1 MRWNAIAISLFLL
14 FVNGITL
21 ADVISLKNGEV
32 YLGKANVVDSNT
44 ISIESFG
51 STNNVRQTDLL
62 KIEPQLQTV
71 ADIRY
76 EVLLADDSVLK
87 GKLKNFDDEIGL
99 FLETTFGAITI
110 PTRGIKRIYDVQQRD
125 RYYGKSYLAGLTGGY
140 YLPTG
145 NFKSNFGNGYLA
157 SAFAETALK
166 SVRGLSIGGDF
177 LFMPMDYT
185 TSSDVSYMSYA
196 LFAHASYRYLDLRSG
211 TLPVINRLVPY
222 AKLGAGLVYISV
234 EDNRAT
240 APIDVRSEANPLM
253 LGSIGTDVLISREVS
268 IRIETGILSIVQSKL
283 YNAFMIGGGVVYA
296 FTL

>member
-99 FLETTFGAITI
+99 FLETTFGAITV
-110 PTRGIKRIYDVQQRD
+110 PTRGIKKIYDVQQRD

-185 TSSDVSYMSYA
+185 ASSDVSYMSYA

-222 AKLGAGLVYISV
+222 VKLGVGLVYISV
-234 EDNRAT
+234 EDNRST
-240 APIDVRSEANPLM
+240 ALIDVRSEASPVLTCG
-253 LGSIGTDVLISREVS
+253 LGTDVLIVKDVS
-268 IRIETGILSIVQSKL
+268 LRLEAGVLSIYQTKL
-283 YNAFMIGGGVVYA
+283 YNAVTFSGGAVYG
-296 FTL
+296 FSL